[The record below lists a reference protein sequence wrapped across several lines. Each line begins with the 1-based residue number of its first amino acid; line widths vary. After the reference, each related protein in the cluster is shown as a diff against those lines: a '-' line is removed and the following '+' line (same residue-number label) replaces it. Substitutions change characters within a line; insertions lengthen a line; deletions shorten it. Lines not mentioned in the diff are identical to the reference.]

1 MDQEH
6 RICYIVGA
14 MPLDEGFVPHP
25 QEGDLVIAA
34 DGGYASLPRLGLTP
48 HLAVGDFDS
57 LGWTPNH
64 PALIQL
70 PCEKDD
76 TDMGYALKLGLER
89 GYRRFLLLGGVGGRL
104 DHTVANLQLLGFL
117 AQRGAMGVLY
127 GGGQAST
134 VLTNGSLSFPPGLCG
149 YCSVFCRGGTA
160 QGVTIQGLKYPL
172 NNATLSGDFPLGVS
186 NEFLDA
192 PASVSVADGSLLI
205 VWNCNDP
212 GKIDRFLRSESTCSF
227 PPNVV

>member
-1 MDQEH
+1 MVQE
-6 RICYIVGA
+6 RQICYIVGA
-14 MPLDEGFVPHP
+14 MPLDAGCVLQP
-25 QEGDLVIAA
+25 QQGDLVIAA
-34 DGGYASLPRLGLTP
+34 DGGYASLTRLGIIP

-57 LGWTPNH
+57 LGWTPDH
-64 PALIQL
+64 PSLIQL

-117 AQRGAMGVLY
+117 SKQGAMGVLY
-127 GGGQAST
+127 GGGQVSA
-134 VLTNGSLSFPPGLCG
+134 VLTNGSLSFPADLSG

-160 QGVTIQGLKYPL
+160 RGVTIRGLKYPL
-172 NNATLSGDFPLGVS
+172 DNAALSEDFPLGVS
-186 NEFLDA
+186 NEFTGV

-205 VWNCNDP
+205 VWNCDDP

>member
-1 MDQEH
+1 MVQE
-6 RICYIVGA
+6 RQICYIVGA
-14 MPLDEGFVPHP
+14 MPLDAGCVPRP
-25 QEGDLVIAA
+25 REGDLVIAA
-34 DGGYASLPRLGLTP
+34 DGGYASLTRLGITS

-57 LGWTPNH
+57 LGWTPDH

-117 AQRGAMGVLY
+117 SKQGAMGVLY
-127 GGGQAST
+127 GGGQASA
-134 VLTNGSLSFPPGLCG
+134 VLTNGTLSFPAGLSG

-160 QGVTIQGLKYPL
+160 QGVTIRGLKYSL
-172 NNATLSGDFPLGVS
+172 DNAALSEDFPLGVS
-186 NEFLDA
+186 NEFTGV

-205 VWNCNDP
+205 VWNCDDP
-212 GKIDRFLRSESTCSF
+212 GKIDSFLRPESTCSL

>member
-1 MDQEH
+1 MVQE
-6 RICYIVGA
+6 RQICYIVGA
-14 MPLDEGFVPHP
+14 MPLDAGGVPQP
-25 QEGDLVIAA
+25 QQGDLGIAA
-34 DGGYASLPRLGLTP
+34 DGGYASLTRLGITS

-57 LGWTPNH
+57 LGWTPDH

-117 AQRGAMGVLY
+117 SKQGAMGVLY
-127 GGGQAST
+127 GGGQASA
-134 VLTNGSLSFPPGLCG
+134 VLTNGTLSFPAGLSG

-160 QGVTIQGLKYPL
+160 QGVTIRGLKYSL
-172 NNATLSGDFPLGVS
+172 NNAALSEDFPLGVS
-186 NEFLDA
+186 NEFTGV

-205 VWNCNDP
+205 VWNCDDP
-212 GKIDRFLRSESTCSF
+212 GKIDSFLRPESTCSL

>member
-14 MPLDEGFVPHP
+14 MPLDAGCAPLP
-25 QEGDLVIAA
+25 REGDLVIAA
-34 DGGYASLPRLGLTP
+34 DGGYASLSRLGITP

-57 LGWTPNH
+57 LGRTPDH
-64 PALIQL
+64 PALIRL

-117 AQRGAMGVLY
+117 ARRGAMGILY
-127 GGGQAST
+127 GGGQASA
-134 VLTNGSLSFPPGLCG
+134 VLSNGSLSFPAGLSG

-160 QGVTIQGLKYPL
+160 RGVTIRGLKYPL
-172 NNATLSGDFPLGVS
+172 DNASLSVDFPLGVS
-186 NEFLDA
+186 NEFLGV
-192 PASVSVADGSLLI
+192 PASVSVAEGSLLI
-205 VWNCNDP
+205 VWSCGDP